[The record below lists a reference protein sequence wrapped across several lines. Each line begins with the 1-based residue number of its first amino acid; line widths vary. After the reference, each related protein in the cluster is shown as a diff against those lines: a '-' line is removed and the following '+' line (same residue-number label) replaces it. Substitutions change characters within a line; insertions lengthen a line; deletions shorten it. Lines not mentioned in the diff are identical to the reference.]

1 MIKIGSL
8 FSGIGGFELGL
19 ERAIPNSTTL
29 WQVEQVPFCQQI
41 LAKHWPNATIH
52 NDVRTVGAHNLQPV
66 DIICGGFPCQDISTA
81 GLQRGIIKDETRS
94 GLWWEMWRIISEI
107 RPRIAIMENVSN
119 IIRLGGL
126 EVLGSIADI
135 GYNVEW
141 NIISAAQCG
150 APHERK
156 RWFAIAYPNGIGRC
170 QAKHGGI
177 IPTNGK
183 QSQIQPRRP
192 SQQNI
197 VGNQIRTRQI
207 TNPNGTF
214 TKTNCGP
221 NGIYTQHPNV
231 NCNGQPATYWQQTQ
245 PPKPT
250 ICKLDDGISGGMD
263 RSTWR
268 TMRRI
273 EKEQL
278 KALGNAIVPQCS
290 EWIGQRIMAAGLL
303 DDLLT

>member
-29 WQVEQVPFCQQI
+29 WQVEQVPYCQQI

-94 GLWWEMWRIISEI
+94 GLWWEMWRIIGEI
-107 RPRIAIMENVSN
+107 RPRIAIMENVAN
-119 IIRLGGL
+119 IVRLGGL
-126 EVLGSIADI
+126 EVLGSFADI

-141 NIISAAQCG
+141 GIISAAQCG

-156 RWFAIAYPNGIGRC
+156 RWFAIAYPNGFRLQTI
-170 QAKHGGI
+170 
-177 IPTNGK
+177 
-183 QSQIQPRRP
+183 
-192 SQQNI
+192 QNI
-197 VGNQIRTRQI
+197 HERDQQTKTRAH
-207 TNPNGTF
+207 PLHSRGTF
-214 TKTNCGP
+214 CTNTYGSNRSTNSHWKQCKIKP
-221 NGIYTQHPNV
+221 IIYTMGN
-231 NCNGQPATYWQQTQ
+231 
-245 PPKPT
+245 
-250 ICKLDDGISGGMD
+250 GISGGMD
-263 RSTWR
+263 RSSWR
-268 TMRRI
+268 KMRGVEI
-273 EKEQL
+273 QQI

>member
-19 ERAIPNSTTL
+19 ERAIPNSTTI

-52 NDVRTVGAHNLQPV
+52 NDVRTVGAHNLQHV
-66 DIICGGFPCQDISTA
+66 DIICGGFPCQDISIA
-81 GLQRGIIKDETRS
+81 GLQRGLIKDETRS

-126 EVLGSIADI
+126 EVLGSLADI

-141 NIISAAQCG
+141 GIISASQCG

-156 RWFAIAYPNGIGRC
+156 RWFAIAYPNG
-170 QAKHGGI
+170 
-177 IPTNGK
+177 
-183 QSQIQPRRP
+183 
-192 SQQNI
+192 
-197 VGNQIRTRQI
+197 
-207 TNPNGTF
+207 TF
-214 TKTNCGP
+214 TKGGCRP
-221 NGIYTQHPNV
+221 IGIHTRYQNV
-231 NCNGQPATYWQQTQ
+231 NCTGQSSTYWQQTKPPQ
-245 PPKPT
+245 PT
-250 ICKLDDGISGGMD
+250 LCKLDDGISGGMD

-268 TMRRI
+268 TMRQI